1 MHRQCQITCSNPFW
15 VSHSKGGAQLLYLC
29 MKGVRCTCRRF
40 LHTGL
45 EQPCA
50 YTPGAVEQHSG
61 CRTGSDLSHLCQV
74 KCQPHTAPKSHSGPR
89 NIQKL
94 PHHIRYW
101 IIAHE
106 NTHTEPRCKSSVN
119 HTHSQNPTESAAIM
133 AGSSE
138 LTDMSAQTRTN
149 MSARAV
155 QAAAEQAFAAAAV
168 TRYNTHHAAAATA
181 AATESRAAAAAAA
194 ITAAA
199 DGAKHRGDGHYTT
212 TCCCCRT
219 GSRVVSYRSWPL

>member
-1 MHRQCQITCSNPFW
+1 VHRQCQITCSNPFW
-15 VSHSKGGAQLLYLC
+15 VSHSKGGAQLLHMC

-61 CRTGSDLSHLCQV
+61 CRTGSLGHLRKV

-101 IIAHE
+101 IIAHKHTH
-106 NTHTEPRCKSSVN
+106 THTEPRCKSSVN
-119 HTHSQNPTESAAIM
+119 HPHSQNLTESAAIM
-133 AGSSE
+133 AGSSK

-181 AATESRAAAAAAA
+181 AATESRAAAAA

-212 TCCCCRT
+212 TSCCCRT